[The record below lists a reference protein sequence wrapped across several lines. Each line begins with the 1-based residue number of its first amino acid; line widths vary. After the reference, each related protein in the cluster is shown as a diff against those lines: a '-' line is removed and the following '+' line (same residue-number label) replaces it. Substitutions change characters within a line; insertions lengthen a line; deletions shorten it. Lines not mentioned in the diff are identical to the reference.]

1 MMTLDDIRE
10 VLRESFHVA
19 AEWRRRK
26 AQEDPDDN
34 RHIEAAA
41 ILERLAES
49 VTCVADDILSAYG
62 EHLVGPAESFD
73 EAEIHNEAL
82 REIGF
87 HTQPENA
94 EAFVKGYLRQ
104 MTNFTNED
112 ASQMNYGH
120 MR

>member
-1 MMTLDDIRE
+1 MI
-10 VLRESFHVA
+10 F
-19 AEWRRRK
+19 
-26 AQEDPDDN
+26 
-34 RHIEAAA
+34 
-41 ILERLAES
+41 
-49 VTCVADDILSAYG
+49 LSAYG

-104 MTNFTNED
+104 MTNFANED